1 MPDGGTADPS
11 TAGPAVAHLTLF
23 GENEHFRMKS
33 SPVAVLV
40 TILLALAVPVSDYFL
55 KVASSSKTPFLNW
68 NFVLGLLITFFCT
81 FGWVLVMPHLKLAY
95 IGVIYSL
102 TVVLSLCLVGAVFF
116 DEQLKP
122 AEWVGVGLAIASM
135 VLLYQRMA

>member
-1 MPDGGTADPS
+1 
-11 TAGPAVAHLTLF
+11 
-23 GENEHFRMKS
+23 MKTS
-33 SPVAVLV
+33 SVAVGV

-68 NFVLGLLITFFCT
+68 NFLLGLLITFFCT